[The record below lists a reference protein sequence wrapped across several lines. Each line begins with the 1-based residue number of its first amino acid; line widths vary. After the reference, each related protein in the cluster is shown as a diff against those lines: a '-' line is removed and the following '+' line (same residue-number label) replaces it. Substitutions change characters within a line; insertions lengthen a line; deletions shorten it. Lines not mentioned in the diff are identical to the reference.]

1 MADKKSGKKTLLTSV
16 ILSSSGPLVIGL
28 GLMMGRS
35 STQIAD
41 FVRRSIELVAIILS
55 YIVYCVTTKE
65 DGVDD
70 DKKKKYE
77 RNTNIFVSIAMVIS
91 GFIMI
96 ALALTSS
103 SEDTGNVVPGLAIGM
118 FGLIANSI
126 FWIKYSKLG
135 KESGNAILTVQ
146 SRLYRA
152 KTFVDLSVVIALGV
166 VLLAKDQMV
175 AHYFD
180 LIGTI
185 CVSAYLIFTGVK
197 SFISEIWCQ
206 KTLINKQK

>member
-96 ALALTSS
+96 ALALSSS
-103 SEDTGNVVPGLAIGM
+103 SEDTGNVIPGLAIGM

-146 SRLYRA
+146 SRLYLA

-185 CVSAYLIFTGVK
+185 CVSTYLIFTGVK

-206 KTLINKQK
+206 KNTNQ